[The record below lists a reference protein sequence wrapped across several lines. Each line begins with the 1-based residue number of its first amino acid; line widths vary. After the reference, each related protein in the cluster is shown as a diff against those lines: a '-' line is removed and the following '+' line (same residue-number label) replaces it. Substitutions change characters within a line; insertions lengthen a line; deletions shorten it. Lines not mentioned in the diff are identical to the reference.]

1 MIIKISGETNMA
13 ARIQHQHPHPKHH
26 GIWLGIACSLLLL
39 GCGESAQR
47 DSTSDATPV
56 TTATTAAA
64 TSERRYADVNQ
75 QRIINEEATG
85 ENWLSY
91 GRTYGEQRF
100 SPLTQISKDNVS
112 QLGLAWSADFS
123 TNRGQESTPI
133 VVDGVIYVTE
143 AWSKVR
149 AYDARSGELL
159 WLFDPQVPGQWA
171 VNACCD
177 VVNRG
182 AAVWEGKVFVGTIDN
197 RLIALNAETGAQLW
211 SVQTT
216 PADERYAITG
226 APRVAKGKVFI
237 GQGGAE
243 FGVRGFIAAYDVNT
257 GKREWQWYTVP
268 GNPANGFENPQMEM
282 AAKTWNGEWWKT
294 GGGGTVWDSIVYD
307 PVTDL
312 LLIGVGNGSP
322 WPSEIRSPGGGDNLF
337 LSSIVA
343 LKPDTG
349 EYVWHYQTTPADSW
363 DYTAVQQ
370 IILADININGQQRHV
385 AMQQPK
391 NGFFYVL
398 DAATGELLSAKNVI
412 PTTWA
417 SGVDMTTGRPIENP
431 EARYDKT
438 GKGAI
443 VAPYF
448 GGSHNWQPMS
458 YNPNTGL
465 VYIPVVHQNYGF
477 IATEVDDNPMG
488 QNLSISTVKGAQL
501 FNQLD
506 VAPINESFMLAWN
519 PATQSEAFR
528 VSYGSQRSGGTMTTE
543 TNLVFQGNRGDNTF
557 GAFDAETG
565 AKLWSMNVQT
575 GALAGPVTY
584 RLDGEQYVAV
594 VGGFKN
600 TRSYYESNNSRLL
613 VFKLGGTTQLPAEA
627 EFTMPALN
635 PPANFGTPEQLAL
648 GEQHYE
654 TYCGAC
660 HGIDGQSRG
669 SFPDLRYSPALTS
682 QELFDAIVLQGVREQ
697 QGMVS
702 FDEALDAPDTVALR
716 AYMTVRAN
724 ELKAQQATT
733 QQQ

>member
-1 MIIKISGETNMA
+1 MITNINKQLGLVFCSAVVLASCGGSGPETVNQA
-13 ARIQHQHPHPKHH
+13 AP
-26 GIWLGIACSLLLL
+26 ATE
-39 GCGESAQR
+39 ESA
-47 DSTSDATPV
+47 PV
-56 TTATTAAA
+56 SAAA
-64 TSERRYADVNQ
+64 TPERTYADVDQ
-75 QRIINEEATG
+75 ERIIAEEDTG

-91 GRTYGEQRF
+91 GRTNNEQRF
-100 SPLTQISKDNVS
+100 SPLTQITKANVN
-112 QLGLAWSADFS
+112 QLGLAWFADFD

-149 AYDARSGELL
+149 AYDARTGELI
-159 WLFDPQVPGQWA
+159 WFFEPEVPGEWA

-182 AAVWEGKVFVGTIDN
+182 VAVWEGKVYFGTIDN
-197 RLIALNAETGAQLW
+197 RLIALDAATGTQLW

-216 PADERYAITG
+216 PPGEPYAITG

-243 FGVRGFIAAYDVNT
+243 FGVRGFIAAYDVDT
-257 GKREWQWYTVP
+257 GNRDWIWYTVP

-282 AAKTWNGEWWKT
+282 AAKTWNGEWWLT

-312 LLIGVGNGSP
+312 LLVGVGNGSP

-343 LKPDTG
+343 LDPDTG
-349 EYVWHYQTTPADSW
+349 DYVWHYQTTPADSW

-370 IILADININGQQRHV
+370 IIIADLDINGQMRHV

-398 DAATGELLSAKNVI
+398 DAATGELLSAEMVI
-412 PTTWA
+412 PVTWA
-417 SGVDMTTGRPIENP
+417 SGVDMATGRPIENP
-431 EARYDKT
+431 EAHYDRT
-438 GKGAI
+438 GKGM
-443 VAPYF
+443 VVTPFF

-458 YNPNTGL
+458 FNPNTGL
-465 VYIPVVHQNYGF
+465 VYIPIAYQNYGF
-477 IATEVDDNPMG
+477 VATEQDDNPMG
-488 QNLSISTVKGAQL
+488 QRLSISTTQGAL
-501 FNQLD
+501 LYDQLD
-506 VAPINESFMLAWN
+506 IAPINEHFMLAWDPVN
-519 PATQSEAFR
+519 QREVFR
-528 VSYGSQRSGGTMTTE
+528 VPSGSQRNGGTMATT
-543 TNLVFQGNRGDNTF
+543 TNLVFQGNRNDNLF
-557 GAFDAETG
+557 SAFDAETG
-565 AKLWSMNVQT
+565 EVLWSQNVQT

-584 RLDGEQYVAV
+584 MLDGVQYVAV

-600 TRSYYESNNSRLL
+600 TRSYYESNSSRLL
-613 VFKLGGTTQLPAEA
+613 VFKLGGTAQLPPEQ

-635 PPANFGTPEQLAL
+635 PPANFGTPEQVAL
-648 GEQHYE
+648 GEMHYE

-669 SFPDLRYSPALTS
+669 SFPDLRYSPALNA
-682 QELFDAIVLQGVREQ
+682 QELFDAIVLQGVRNE

-702 FDEALDAPDTVALR
+702 FDEALDPEDTVALR
-716 AYMTVRAN
+716 AYMTQRAN
-724 ELKAQQATT
+724 DLKDAQPAGN
-733 QQQ
+733 

>member
-1 MIIKISGETNMA
+1 MNNFNSFSSALFFTTFCIFFIT
-13 ARIQHQHPHPKHH
+13 
-26 GIWLGIACSLLLL
+26 
-39 GCGESAQR
+39 GCGQAEQNSASVPANTENNIESIEPTQE
-47 DSTSDATPV
+47 STP
-56 TTATTAAA
+56 
-64 TSERRYADVNQ
+64 RRFAEVDQ
-75 QRIINEEATG
+75 ERIIAEAETG

-91 GRTYGEQRF
+91 GRSYFEQRF
-100 SPLTQISKDNVS
+100 SPLTQIDKNNVDR
-112 QLGLAWSADFS
+112 LGLAWYADFD

-149 AYDARSGELL
+149 AYDARTGELL
-159 WLFDPQVPGQWA
+159 WLFDPEVPGEWA

-182 AAVWEGKVFVGTIDN
+182 VAVWEGKVYFGTIDN
-197 RLIALNAETGAQLW
+197 RLIALDAETGEEIW
-211 SVQTT
+211 TVQTT
-216 PADERYAITG
+216 PADEPYSITG

-243 FGVRGFIAAYDVNT
+243 FGVRGFIAAYDVDT
-257 GKREWQWYTVP
+257 GNRDWIWYTVP
-268 GNPANGFENPQMEM
+268 GNPADGFENPQMEM
-282 AAKTWNGEWWKT
+282 AAQTWNGEWWQT

-343 LKPDTG
+343 LDPDTG
-349 EYVWHYQTTPADSW
+349 DYVWHYQTTPADSW

-370 IILADININGQQRHV
+370 IIIADLEIAGQMRHV

-398 DAATGELLSAKNVI
+398 DAATGELLSAEMVI
-412 PTTWA
+412 PVTWA
-417 SGVDMTTGRPIENP
+417 SGIDMSTGRPIENP
-431 EARYDKT
+431 AARYDKT
-438 GKGAI
+438 GEGM
-443 VAPYF
+443 VVTPFF

-465 VYIPVVHQNYGF
+465 VYIPVAHQNYGF
-477 IATEVDDNPMG
+477 VVTEVDDNSMG
-488 QNLSISTVKGAQL
+488 QKLSISTVRGARL
-501 FNQLD
+501 YDQLD
-506 VAPINESFMLAWN
+506 IAPINEQYLMAWN
-519 PATQSEAFR
+519 PVTQSEAFR
-528 VSYGSQRSGGTMTTE
+528 VSYGSDRSGGTMTTE

-557 GAFDAETG
+557 GAFDAENG
-565 AKLWSMNVQT
+565 SKLWSMDVQT

-584 RLDGEQYVAV
+584 MLDGEQYVAV

-613 VFKLGGTTQLPAEA
+613 VFKLDGTAQLPPEQ
-627 EFTMPALN
+627 EFTMPELN
-635 PPANFGTPEQLAL
+635 PPENFGTEEQLAL

-654 TYCGAC
+654 TYCGSC

-669 SFPDLRYSPALTS
+669 SFPDLRYSPALNA
-682 QELFDAIVLQGVREQ
+682 QALFDAIVLDGVRSG

-702 FDEALDAPDTVALR
+702 FAEALNSEDTQALR
-716 AYMTVRAN
+716 AYMTVRTN
-724 ELKAQQATT
+724 ELKAQQGL
-733 QQQ
+733 